1 MKKIILPILLVL
13 GTTLPVEAGAFTI
26 LLPLEAAAFTVY
38 VDPVL
43 GSDREWCGSAGGPWA
58 CQTIQYAFD
67 NYAAEGSTI
76 QLAPG
81 TYNENLVIDT
91 RITLQGTGSGDDPNV
106 DSIIT
111 SAAAS
116 TNVIRLTTGGSSAT
130 DRMVIRNLRVTG
142 GRGGPIWATG
152 SIFPVEAT

>member
-1 MKKIILPILLVL
+1 MKKIILPILLIL
-13 GTTLPVEAGAFTI
+13 GTTLPLEAGAFTI
-26 LLPLEAAAFTVY
+26 LLPSEASAYTIY
-38 VDPVL
+38 VDPDL

-67 NYAAEGSTI
+67 NYATEGSTI

-81 TYNENLVIDT
+81 IYNENLVIDT
-91 RITLQGTGSGDDPNV
+91 RINLEGTGSGNDPNV

-142 GRGGPIWATG
+142 GTGGANMGNGINI
-152 SIFPVEAT
+152 S